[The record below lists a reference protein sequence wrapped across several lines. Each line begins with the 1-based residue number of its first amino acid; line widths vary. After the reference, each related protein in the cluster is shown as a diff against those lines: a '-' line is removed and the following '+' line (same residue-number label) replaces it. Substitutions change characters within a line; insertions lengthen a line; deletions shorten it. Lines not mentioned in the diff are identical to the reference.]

1 MFMVDPLQNEENLML
16 RKITKTDHFAK
27 CIGNKVDDAV

>member
-1 MFMVDPLQNEENLML
+1 MADPLQYEKRILML

-27 CIGNKVDDAV
+27 YIGNKVDDAV

>member
-1 MFMVDPLQNEENLML
+1 MVDPLQYEKNLML

-27 CIGNKVDDAV
+27 YIGNKVDDTV

>member
-1 MFMVDPLQNEENLML
+1 MVDPLQQEKKLIL

-27 CIGNKVDDAV
+27 YIGNKVDDAI

>member
-1 MFMVDPLQNEENLML
+1 MVDPLQHEKTLIL

-27 CIGNKVDDAV
+27 YIGNKVDDAI